1 MFFIITNTNYQ
12 AFIENKNLIT
22 IKELKLEIESYE
34 EQDNKINVNDSVK
47 IKSLNK
53 VGIVTSIKGSKA
65 TIESNNNKMI
75 VSLSEL
81 EKINVVKNNTKKT
94 VKVNSVDSLA
104 KSVPMSANLIGMR
117 VDEALIQ
124 LRNYL
129 DAALL
134 VRYPQVTIIH
144 GFGTGALRKAVH
156 EYLKSSKYVVEYRLG
171 GFNEG
176 GAGATIVVL
185 KKK

>member
-1 MFFIITNTNYQ
+1 
-12 AFIENKNLIT
+12 
-22 IKELKLEIESYE
+22 
-34 EQDNKINVNDSVK
+34 
-47 IKSLNK
+47 
-53 VGIVTSIKGSKA
+53 
-65 TIESNNNKMI
+65 MI

-156 EYLKSSKYVVEYRLG
+156 EYLKTCKFVEEFKLG

-176 GAGATIVVL
+176 GSGATLVKL
-185 KKK
+185 KIKK

>member
-1 MFFIITNTNYQ
+1 MS
-12 AFIENKNLIT
+12 KMT
-22 IKELKLEIESYE
+22 IQEIAEKTGKSQKTIRRAIHSKELKATKIQNHYQIDSKDYE
-34 EQDNKINVNDSVK
+34 RW
-47 IKSLNK
+47 
-53 VGIVTSIKGSKA
+53 IKGNKA

-81 EKINVVKNNTKKT
+81 EKVNVTKSNVKKT
-94 VKVNSVDSLA
+94 VKVNGVDSLA

-117 VDEALIQ
+117 VEEALIQ

-156 EYLKSSKYVVEYRLG
+156 EYLKTCKFVEEFKLG

-176 GAGATIVVL
+176 GSGATLVKL
-185 KKK
+185 KTKK